1 MCCINV
7 FSNLIGTVM
16 YRTIL
21 KNQGWPSSL
30 VQLYKACQTL
40 ITQWKILHITR
51 SLKLMSDVASFAR
64 EKRQTQTTLKTHQF
78 KAINKL
84 ITTTSERCGYG
95 ESEWEHLN
103 GRLHGSSANELLK
116 TEFLITK
123 TVTKM
128 SPMDMLSTEQGLD
141 LRKGQV
147 RETLRPYSR
156 RRKDPLLHVIWHW
169 LHVVQ
174 LPKGTSENSVTKNTN
189 VYSARTIQ
197 VVNFMM
203 YHLKIWGPISKP
215 LY

>member
-1 MCCINV
+1 
-7 FSNLIGTVM
+7 
-16 YRTIL
+16 
-21 KNQGWPSSL
+21 
-30 VQLYKACQTL
+30 
-40 ITQWKILHITR
+40 
-51 SLKLMSDVASFAR
+51 MSDVASFAR

-78 KAINKL
+78 KPLTNL
-84 ITTTSERCGYG
+84 SQTTWKRCGYG

-103 GRLHGSSANELLK
+103 SRLHGSSANELLK

-156 RRKDPLLHVIWHW
+156 RWKDALLHVIRHW

-174 LPKGTSENSVTKNTN
+174 LPKGTPENSVTKNTN

-203 YHLKIWGPISKP
+203 YHLKIWGSRSKP
-215 LY
+215 LD